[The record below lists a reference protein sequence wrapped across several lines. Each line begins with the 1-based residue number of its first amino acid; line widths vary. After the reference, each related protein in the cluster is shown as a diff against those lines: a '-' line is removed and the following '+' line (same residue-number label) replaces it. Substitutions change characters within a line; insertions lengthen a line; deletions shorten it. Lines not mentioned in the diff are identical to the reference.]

1 VSARFSGSMTA
12 LITPF
17 HADGEIDEA
26 ALERLVEFQIANGTS
41 ALVPCGSTGES
52 ATMSHAEHLRVIK
65 RVIAIAA
72 GRLPVIAGTGSNSTR
87 EAESLTREAK
97 AAGADAAL
105 LISPY
110 YNKPTQ
116 EGIYQHYK
124 RIAEATGMPL
134 IVYNI
139 PGRTGSK
146 IEATTIARLAELE
159 GIIGLKEATGSID
172 EAQEVIRLCGDSI
185 ELYSGDDSMTLA
197 LIAVGAVGVI
207 SVVANALPAAS
218 AAAVG
223 AALAGDWEV
232 ARDRHYRL
240 LPVMRA
246 LFLETNPIPIKA
258 ALAMMGFCRDV
269 LRLPLLPMSEAP
281 RERLRAALRA
291 AGALDG
297 AAA

>member
-1 VSARFSGSMTA
+1 MTRFSGSMTA

-17 HADGEIDEA
+17 LPGGEIDEA

-52 ATMSHAEHLRVIK
+52 ATLSHAEHLRVIK
-65 RVIAIAA
+65 RVVEIAA
-72 GRLPVIAGTGSNSTR
+72 GRVPVIAGTGSNSTR

-97 AAGADAAL
+97 GVGAAAAL

-116 EGIYQHYK
+116 EGIYQHY
-124 RIAEATGMPL
+124 RHIAEATGMPL

-146 IEATTIARLAELE
+146 IEATTIARLAELD

-172 EAQEVIRLCGDSI
+172 EAQEVIRLCGDAL
-185 ELYSGDDSMTLA
+185 ELYSGDDSLTLA

-207 SVVANALPAAS
+207 SVIANVLPAAS
-218 AAAVG
+218 AAAVS
-223 AALAGDWEV
+223 AALSGDWTK
-232 ARDRHYRL
+232 ARAQHYRL
-240 LPVMRA
+240 LPLMRA
-246 LFLETNPIPIKA
+246 LFLETNPIPVKA
-258 ALAMMGFCRDV
+258 ALAMMGFCTDE
-269 LRLPLLPMSEAP
+269 LRLPLLPMSAAP
-281 RERLRAALRA
+281 RERLRAALQEA
-291 AGALDG
+291 DALPG
-297 AAA
+297 AAR